1 MSLFYSSI
9 LVAVCSTIL
18 YHITIK
24 FTPADANPALS
35 LIVTYSTAIILCV
48 ILLFFIPLKSNLAEG
63 LKQLNWASIGLAFA
77 LVGLEMGFILVYRA
91 GWNISIAA
99 IVVNVAVTVLLVPL
113 GILLFSEKLSMMNYV
128 GLLMCIAGLVMVN
141 VK

>member
-9 LVAVCSTIL
+9 LVAIFSSML

-35 LIVTYSTAIILCV
+35 LIVTYLVAALLCV
-48 ILLFFIPLKSNLAEG
+48 IFLLFSPLKSGIANG

-77 LVGLEMGFILVYRA
+77 LVGLEVGFILVYRA
-91 GWNISIAA
+91 GWNISMAA
-99 IVVNVAVTVLLVPL
+99 IVVNVAVTVLLVPV
-113 GILLFSEKLSMMNYV
+113 GILMLSEKLSTMNYV
-128 GLLMCIAGLVMVN
+128 GIGVCIAGLVLVN